1 MREGNVFI
9 GVCLPKGYVYA
20 WCQFPSGGGYTW
32 CQVPSGGVCIPGPSS
47 LLEGC
52 VRLVPVPFWRGG
64 YTWSQL
70 PTGYTSRNDTP
81 PGEGTPL
88 GLYTPQ
94 GRYTS
99 GRKVHPLVLTSGIG
113 HRGRRYSPYWNAF
126 LLVNDIERLNIF
138 FIFLLLEF
146 GK

>member
-9 GVCLPKGYVYA
+9 DVCLPKGDVYA
-20 WCQFPSGGGYTW
+20 WCQFPSGGGYAW
-32 CQVPSGGVCIPGPSS
+32 SQFPSGGVCTPGPSS
-47 LLEGC
+47 LLEGW
-52 VRLVPVPFWRGG
+52 VYLVPASYWVHHQER
-64 YTWSQL
+64 YTPW
-70 PTGYTSRNDTP
+70 GRYT
-81 PGEGTPL
+81 PGSVH
-88 GLYTPQ
+88 PQ

-113 HRGRRYSPYWNAF
+113 HQGRRYSPYWNAF